1 MSGAGYLLA
10 ALLIFGVLSTG
21 CATGLNPT
29 KPPSSSS
36 PVSTSHITK
45 INQIFRKNNINKGH
59 VEIDRYGRVEL
70 KGEYRDEKQVD
81 LAFSLAQTT
90 VGPKWVS
97 PVTPENI
104 EEMLW
109 EQELSNL
116 FLKPRPISPSAGN
129 DAAPGPVRNKYAL
142 VVGVGKFKNKK
153 ITQLYAARDA
163 EAFHKFLIDPQ
174 GGNFPSENVTLL
186 LDERATKNKIEKA
199 LKNIERLAGAD
210 DLVCVY
216 FSSHGTPP
224 DKYGGVFIVTYDS
237 VVIPRDQIWHTSVTE
252 KMLNDFVQK
261 VRAKRLLIIVDA
273 CYSNGAYKKI
283 PGFLPT
289 GGKSLGIDDKE
300 GEGYGLS
307 SNYGARILGAK
318 DIIVEEQEAGD
329 KIVEKG
335 SSPAG
340 WGKVLISASGAG
352 EKAWQSDDLRQSYFT
367 FYFLRGLQD
376 KNGALADAFHYSKP
390 LVIQFV
396 RDEKFH
402 QQTPQVITTRKDW
415 NMPVGV
421 R

>member
-1 MSGAGYLLA
+1 MSRKGYLLA
-10 ALLIFGVLSTG
+10 ALLFFGVLSTG
-21 CATGLNPT
+21 CATGLYPS
-29 KPPSSSS
+29 KSPSSSS
-36 PVSTSHITK
+36 PVSDSHITK
-45 INQIFRKNNINKGH
+45 INQSFRKNNINKGH
-59 VEIDRYGRVEL
+59 VEIDRYGRIEL

-81 LAFSLAQTT
+81 RAFSLAQTI

-97 PVTPENI
+97 PVTPEKI
-104 EEMLW
+104 DEMLW
-109 EQELSNL
+109 EKELSEL
-116 FLKPRPISPSAGN
+116 FLKRRPISPPAGVE
-129 DAAPGPVRNKYAL
+129 AAPGPVRNKYAL

-163 EAFHKFLIDPQ
+163 TAFHKFLIDPQ

-186 LDERATKNKIEKA
+186 LDERATKNNIEKA
-199 LKNIERLAGAD
+199 LKDIERIAGAD

-237 VVIPRDQIWHTSVTE
+237 VVIPRDKIWYTSVTE
-252 KMLNDFVQK
+252 KMLSEFVQK

-273 CYSNGAYKKI
+273 CYSNGAYKHI

-289 GGKSLGIDDKE
+289 GGKSLGIDDEE
-300 GEGYGLS
+300 GEGYGLA
-307 SNYGARILGAK
+307 NDFGARILGAK
-318 DIIVEEQEAGD
+318 DIIVEEKEADD
-329 KIVEKG
+329 KIVEEG

-352 EKAWQSDDLRQSYFT
+352 ERAWQSDNLAQSYFT
-367 FYFLRGLQD
+367 FYFLKGLQD
-376 KNGALADAFHYSKP
+376 KNGALADAFYYSKP
-390 LVIQFV
+390 LVIQVV
-396 RDEKFH
+396 RTEKFH
-402 QQTPQVITTRKDW
+402 QQTPQVITTRQDW